1 MIDGIGSGGR
11 NPPAPPR
18 PAEVSPQAVQAA
30 QEPRGPANRR
40 ERRMQWLASVREAL
54 DEALPLVDEM
64 AAPRPDSDGTTAV
77 RASIAEALAAVN
89 EMSGRIGDPAAPAA
103 DALRPGETI
112 TAAELARRI
121 AVAADLALEAQ
132 ARLGPGAVRRL
143 IREKR

>member
-11 NPPAPPR
+11 NPPPPVR

-30 QEPRGPANRR
+30 KEARGPANRR
-40 ERRMQWLASVREAL
+40 ERRMRWLASVREAL
-54 DEALPLVDEM
+54 DETRPPVDEIT
-64 AAPRPDSDGTTAV
+64 APEPDSGEAAV

-89 EMSGRIGDPAAPAA
+89 EMSGRLGDPAAPAA

-121 AVAADLALEAQ
+121 AAAADVALEAQ